1 MNIHTHKRIAELV
14 DENYAYASVL
24 YYFGIKFY
32 DYDEKTLEQA
42 CQEKG
47 LNVHQVVRDLEA
59 VYEQDE
65 NYSISLSSLPV
76 DIIIAYLK
84 HTHFQFIKERLPYLG
99 KLIHNLPKHPYSSI
113 VEDLQFVFPLFIE
126 DLIHHIY
133 EEEDDFFSYVLALQ
147 EASQN
152 GQPSP
157 KLYYGME
164 KHSIQEFAMHHDMDD
179 DEMEGIRQITNGY
192 VTEGIDSLH
201 LRVIYAELQK
211 FERDLCV
218 HASVENEILFPKA
231 LMLEKEVQK
240 IMRAKVRLN

>member
-1 MNIHTHKRIAELV
+1 MNIHTQRRIAELV

-32 DYDEKTLEQA
+32 DYDEKTLEQV
-42 CQEKG
+42 CREHG
-47 LNVHQVVRDLEA
+47 LNVHQVIQDLEA

-65 NYSISLSSLPV
+65 DHLVSLSSLPV

-84 HTHFQFIKERLPYLG
+84 HTHFQFIKQRLPYLS
-99 KLIHNLPKHPYSSI
+99 KLIHNLPKHQYPTI

-126 DLIHHIY
+126 DLIYHIY
-133 EEEDDFFSYVLALQ
+133 EEEDEFFSYVLALQ
-147 EASQN
+147 QASHSERLSSN
-152 GQPSP
+152 
-157 KLYYGME
+157 LYLSME

-179 DEMEGIRQITNGY
+179 DEMEGIRQITNDY
-192 VTEGIDSLH
+192 ATEGIDSLH

-231 LMLEKEVQK
+231 LMLEKRVQK
-240 IMRAKVRLN
+240 LMRAKVRLN